1 MLNLLWYVLIGIG
14 VAILMAIDEMI
25 GAKLM
30 GFSVDDYIDWF
41 IDEYDFG
48 IVSDEYPMGCR
59 NEGRYATIKGIIGL
73 VLWPFRAGYFHD
85 GQIERYNAYIAYLN
99 EKTEEEP

>member
-14 VAILMAIDEMI
+14 VAILMVIDEWI

-30 GFSVDDYIDWF
+30 GFSVDDYSDWF
-41 IDEYDFG
+41 IDEYDDG

-59 NEGRYATIKGIIGL
+59 NEGWYKAFKVIIGL

-85 GQIERYNAYIAYLN
+85 RQIERYNAYIAYLN
-99 EKTEEEP
+99 EEEEEP